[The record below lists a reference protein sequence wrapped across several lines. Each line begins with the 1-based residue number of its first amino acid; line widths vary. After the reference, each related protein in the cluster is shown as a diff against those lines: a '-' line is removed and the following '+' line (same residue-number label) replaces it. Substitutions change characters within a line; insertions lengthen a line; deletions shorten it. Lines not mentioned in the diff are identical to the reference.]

1 MAVLENILNG
11 EHDSI
16 RNEYRHEKYL
26 DTEKQVDVLL
36 EQATDPNLLGRIWI
50 GWSPF
55 I

>member
-1 MAVLENILNG
+1 MKVLENIVYG

-16 RNEYRHEKYL
+16 RNEFRGSKYL
-26 DTEKQVDVLL
+26 DVENQVDILL